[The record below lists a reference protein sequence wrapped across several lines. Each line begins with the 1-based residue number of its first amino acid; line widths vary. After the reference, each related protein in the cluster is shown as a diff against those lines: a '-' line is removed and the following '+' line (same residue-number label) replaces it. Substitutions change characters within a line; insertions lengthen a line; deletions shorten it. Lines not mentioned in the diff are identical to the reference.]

1 MKTDSEWVGGRYTL
15 PEAAA
20 DGIHPEVFL
29 WLELP
34 AEVIVGSFVVNPEM
48 ASFSESL
55 AAAMAEPLEGQPRR
69 PSRIRVADQTQ
80 ARELREV
87 ADGIAIIVAP
97 VPELDEAFASFHEL
111 FGAMQEPSYLGD
123 GDIAAEAVAELFSA
137 AADLYRTAPWRTI
150 YDKQAIRVD
159 IPHYGINGGAL
170 SVIGAS
176 GESFGLLLFRSI
188 DDFVHFTEGARREPD
203 GEVAMRSVSFTE
215 SKIVPPEMRAE
226 IERHAWSLAD
236 QNAIPMLFVIDPAFE
251 SLDPTEVD
259 VRAMA
264 ACTRALLS
272 FFAEH
277 HAIFEQDEPEVVR
290 ADFTGNDGVT
300 VTITAPY
307 IDDDSAE
314 ELQ

>member
-1 MKTDSEWVGGRYTL
+1 MKTDSEWVGGRYKL
-15 PEAAA
+15 P
-20 DGIHPEVFL
+20 DDDSSVQPEVFL

-48 ASFSESL
+48 ATFSESL
-55 AAAMAEPLEGQPRR
+55 ASAMAEPLEGEPRR
-69 PSRIRVADQTQ
+69 PSRIRVADQTL

-97 VPELDEAFASFHEL
+97 VPELDETFVSFQEL
-111 FGAMQEPSYLGD
+111 YGAMQEPSYLGE
-123 GDIAAEAVAELFSA
+123 GDIAPEAVAELFTA
-137 AADLYRTAPWRTI
+137 AANLHRIAPWRTI

-159 IPHYGINGGAL
+159 IPSHGITGGAL

-188 DDFVHFTEGARREPD
+188 DDFVNFTEGQRRVSD

-226 IERHAWSLAD
+226 IDRHHWTLD
-236 QNAIPMLFVIDPAFE
+236 DPNAIPMLFVIDAAFE

-259 VRAMA
+259 VRIMT
-264 ACTRALLS
+264 ACTTALLS
-272 FFAEH
+272 FFADH
-277 HAIFEQDEPEVVR
+277 HDIFEQEEPEVVR
-290 ADFTGNDGVT
+290 AESGG

-307 IDDDSAE
+307 ID
-314 ELQ
+314 Q